1 MPTLSIIIPVYNE
14 SSLLEQVVERVI
26 LTQLPEGF
34 DREIII
40 IDDASTDQTPEII
53 KQLHNKYNNTIHTY
67 RQPNNKGKGAAIRTA
82 INLTK
87 GDYII
92 FQDADLEYNPNDYS
106 DLLQP
111 LLLNKADVVYGSRFI
126 KPNHKYVKF
135 AHHKLAN
142 RILTLITNLVS
153 GLKLTDMETCYKLFP
168 NNIIKSIPLYSN
180 RFEIEPEI
188 TLRIAKM
195 KLRICEVPI
204 NFVGRKFS
212 DGKKITWRDGIKT
225 IWTIL
230 KICCQNFYNNK
241 YTKTT

>member
-26 LTQLPEGF
+26 LAQLPAGF

-53 KQLHNKYNNTIHTY
+53 KQLHNKYNNIIHSY
-67 RQPNNKGKGAAIRTA
+67 RQPKNKGKGAAIRTA
-82 INLTK
+82 INLIK

-111 LLLNKADVVYGSRFI
+111 LLSGKADVVYGSRLI
-126 KPNHKYVKF
+126 KPNPKYVKF

-142 RILTLITNLVS
+142 HFLTLITNLVS
-153 GLKLTDMETCYKLFP
+153 GLKLTDMETCYKLFTKD
-168 NNIIKSIPLYSN
+168 IIKSIPLYSN

-204 NFVGRKFS
+204 NFVGRKFAN
-212 DGKKITWRDGIKT
+212 GKKITWQDGIKS

-230 KICCQNFYNNK
+230 KITCHNFGEFLKSNW
-241 YTKTT
+241 